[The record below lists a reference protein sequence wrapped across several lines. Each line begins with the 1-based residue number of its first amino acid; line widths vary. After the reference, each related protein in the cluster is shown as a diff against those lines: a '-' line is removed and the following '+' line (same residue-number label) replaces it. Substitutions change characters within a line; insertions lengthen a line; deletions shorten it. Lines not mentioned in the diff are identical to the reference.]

1 MIYEAD
7 EFVFEPP
14 PEVARARR
22 VLVKPCARY
31 PFAYPVSTSR
41 ETLATVVA
49 GIRRVSDADI
59 LFLESAAPGYTARQV
74 YQALNYDFPR
84 VMRWDVEESFTVEVE
99 NPLAKPFTMSTFRVP
114 NIILYCDYLISVAPL
129 RITPAGASLT
139 VPNLLGLIPRT
150 RRGQGESLEINDLF
164 CHPDIE
170 GVMADL
176 YFTLPFDLG
185 IVDARKKFVCGND
198 PTQGREEDCGLIF
211 VGEPYD
217 VDREACRF
225 MGVDAGYLRLIQAAR
240 GQLMSQNVD
249 GKPVGKEGA

>member
-1 MIYEAD
+1 MIYEVD

-22 VLVKPCARY
+22 VLVKPFARY
-31 PFAYPVSTSR
+31 PLPYPVSTSR
-41 ETLATVVA
+41 ETLAAIVA

-59 LFLESAAPGYTARQV
+59 LFLESAAPGFTARQV
-74 YQALNYDFPR
+74 YQTLGYDFPR

-129 RITPAGASLT
+129 KICPTGANLT
-139 VPNLLGLIPRT
+139 VSNLLGLIPRT
-150 RRGQGESLEINDLF
+150 RRGQEPLESNDLF

-170 GVMADL
+170 GVIADL

-185 IVDARKKFVCGND
+185 IVDARTKFLTGDD
-198 PTQGREEDCGLIF
+198 PTQGREEDCGLVF
-211 VGEPYD
+211 VGEPYE
-217 VDREACRF
+217 VDRETSRF
-225 MGVDAGYLRLIQAAR
+225 MGVDAGYLRLIHAAR

-249 GKPVGKEGA
+249 GKSPGK